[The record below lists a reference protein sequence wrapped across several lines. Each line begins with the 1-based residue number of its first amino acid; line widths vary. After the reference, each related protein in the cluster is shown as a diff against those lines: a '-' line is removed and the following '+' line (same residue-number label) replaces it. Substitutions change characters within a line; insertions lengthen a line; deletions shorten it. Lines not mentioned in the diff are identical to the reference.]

1 MITHELPASADEIL
15 AAGWD
20 SIAPFYQAMQDQP
33 LDVSNLR
40 QWLAEWT
47 RLADLVTEAFTSLS
61 VATTLDTTDEEV
73 EARFNAFLDGIHPRA
88 QAAEQKLKQKLL
100 ASGLK
105 LDGMQVPLRKMRTE
119 ADLFAEDNLPLLAE
133 ERKLG
138 SRYNKIIG
146 AQTIQWEGQEVTLQQ
161 LRPVYY
167 QPDRAL
173 RETAWNLAAE
183 RQLADRPAINAL
195 WVEQLA
201 LRQRIAENAG
211 LPDYRAYRW
220 QQMLRLDYT
229 PQDCLQFQEAI
240 AEVAVPAATRVYERH
255 RLQLRVSSLRP
266 WDLDQDLFPIE
277 RPSLPSYGNS
287 SHLIATAANI
297 FQQVDPQL
305 GKYFELL
312 RQSDMLDFEN
322 RKGKAPG
329 AYCTYYPVRKLPYIF
344 GNAVGLFADVRTMLH
359 ESGHAFH
366 NFEIRTL
373 PYHQQRRPGLEFS
386 EVASMSMEL
395 LASPYLARSAG
406 GFYSEMDAR
415 RARTAHLE
423 RILVFWPYMAV
434 VDAFQHW
441 VYTRPEQAI
450 DPSRCDAQ
458 WLELWQRYLPG
469 VDWSGLEDSAF
480 TGWHRKQH
488 IHRAPF
494 YYVEY
499 GVAQLGSVLV
509 WKGALQNQPEAV
521 RRYRQ
526 ALAMGGTATLPELYA
541 AAGARFAF
549 DAGTLG
555 EAISLLEN
563 EVTKLLVEK

>member
-1 MITHELPASADEIL
+1 MTTHQLPATANEALS
-15 AAGWD
+15 AGWE
-20 SIAPFYQAMQDQP
+20 SIAPFYQALLDQP
-33 LDVSNLR
+33 LDAGSLPH
-40 QWLAEWT
+40 WLADWT
-47 RLADLVTEAFTSLS
+47 RISDLVTEAFTQLS
-61 VATTLDTTDEEV
+61 VATTLDTTDTAAET
-73 EARFNAFLDGIHPRA
+73 RFNDFLDGIHPQA
-88 QAAEQKLKQKLL
+88 QSAEQKLKQKLL
-100 ASGLK
+100 ASRLE
-105 LDGMQVPLRKMRTE
+105 LDGMRVPLRKMRAE
-119 ADLFAEDNLPLLAE
+119 ADIFAEANLPLLAE

-146 AQTIQWEGQEVTLQQ
+146 AQTIQWEGKEVTLQQ

-167 QPDRAL
+167 QPDRSQ
-173 RETAWNLAAE
+173 REAAWRLAAE

-195 WVEQLA
+195 WVEQLG
-201 LRQRIAENAG
+201 LRRRIAENAG

-240 AEVAVPAATRVYERH
+240 AQVAVPAATRVYERH
-255 RLQLRVSSLRP
+255 RRQLGASSLRP

-277 RPSLPSYGNS
+277 RPALPSYGS
-287 SHLIATAANI
+287 GPELIATAGNI
-297 FQQVDPQL
+297 FRQVDPQL
-305 GKYFELL
+305 GEYFDQL
-312 RQSDMLDFEN
+312 RQSDQLDFEN

-329 AYCTYYPVRKLPYIF
+329 AYCTYFPLQKLPFIF

-366 NFEIRTL
+366 NFEIRAL

-395 LASPYLARSAG
+395 LASPFLAKSAG
-406 GFYSEMDAR
+406 GFYSEADAR
-415 RARTAHLE
+415 RARAAHLE

-441 VYTRPEQAI
+441 AYTHPEQAA
-450 DPSRCDAQ
+450 DPSRCDEL

-469 VDWSGLEDSAF
+469 MDWSGLEDAAA

-509 WKGALQNQPEAV
+509 WKGALQNQADAV
-521 RRYRQ
+521 RRYRE

-549 DAGTLG
+549 DAGTLS
-555 EAISLLEN
+555 EAVELLES
-563 EVTKLLVEK
+563 EVAKLMI